1 MAETVKHISSEEEF
15 ESALKRLHE
24 LFDAE
29 PGTPEGDELDE
40 LCDLIEAYDIANY
53 PIPEPTPAGIV
64 QGRMDA
70 LGLFDDD
77 LAAHLGS
84 MEVASG
90 ILAGEITITPE
101 LAASLHEFLDIPVE
115 DLLPEPTPN
124 PG

>member
-1 MAETVKHISSEEEF
+1 MASIRVINNDADLDAAQERIGELLGCRENSPEEAELL
-15 ESALKRLHE
+15 ALS
-24 LFDAE
+24 
-29 PGTPEGDELDE
+29 
-40 LCDLIEAYDIANY
+40 DLVEAYEAIHY

-115 DLLPEPTPN
+115 DLLPEVTPSH
-124 PG
+124 G